1 LHAAGKRPAGFP
13 GPRYPG
19 FRRDDALRNLLIVY
33 GLGAGRLWWVY
44 PPSPLPATIA
54 AGALLVV
61 ATGLAAHAARR
72 RNRRRRSQWESIA
85 PRPITH
91 GGAGLATA
99 RWDRRPADRAPTED
113 FEADLK
119 MGW

>member
-1 LHAAGKRPAGFP
+1 V
-13 GPRYPG
+13 
-19 FRRDDALRNLLIVY
+19 LRNLLIVY
-33 GLGAGRLWWVY
+33 GLGAGWLWWVY
-44 PPSPLPATIA
+44 APSPLPVTIV
-54 AGALLVV
+54 AGALLAV

-72 RNRRRRSQWESIA
+72 RNRRRRSQWESIS
-85 PRPITH
+85 PRLITH

-99 RWDRRPADRAPTED
+99 RWDRRPADRAPDED